1 MMSSMS
7 YHNTLNHFDS
17 IKWKKR
23 LSNLSHKLQRSNKN
37 HWNASSATVLAAATE
52 KYIRH
57 EDTICSED
65 LTASQFAN
73 LTGINRKSQSLQSL
87 VLDDDS
93 DDDDEDEPQEYDDV
107 DIEHSKPVMRIWDS
121 HFWQDNRVPQSKQ
134 LESSSNNNK
143 KPTSILISS
152 QPLGRQL
159 SEPGGKRIPSMIQ
172 KGRFKIV
179 WGADDD
185 NEPVAAPES
194 HCLEWKRKRAST
206 S

>member
-1 MMSSMS
+1 MMNSIS
-7 YHNTLNHFDS
+7 YHSTLNHFDS

-23 LSNLSHKLQRSNKN
+23 LSNLSLKLQRSNKN

-93 DDDDEDEPQEYDDV
+93 EDEEDEPHEYDDNV
-107 DIEHSKPVMRIWDS
+107 EHKPVMRIWDS
-121 HFWQDNRVPQSKQ
+121 HFWHDEREPKHI
-134 LESSSNNNK
+134 ETK
-143 KPTSILISS
+143 KPNAAAHIISS

-159 SEPGGKRIPSMIQ
+159 SEPGGKRVPSMIQ

-179 WGADDD
+179 WGDDD
-185 NEPVAAPES
+185 EPVSAPES